1 MEAPEPE
8 RPLDDDG
15 VEGRPPERP
24 ELPEEPEEL
33 ELLEDEEGELG
44 APEGIELEEEE
55 D

>member
-1 MEAPEPE
+1 M
-8 RPLDDDG
+8 
-15 VEGRPPERP
+15 PPDELRP
-24 ELPEEPEEL
+24 ELPEEPPDEL